1 MLRSWFDSAGRVQT
15 AGMASLSSRVATVAV
30 MCAGL
35 WCAEAAAQFVA
46 PGGIIPVVANLPGVN
61 DTFWRSDV
69 SILNVSESDT
79 TVTLYLYPEIRGGTA
94 AFEPM
99 VSDPIA
105 LPALGQVTLANVVQ
119 SVFQQFNTKGALR
132 ISTEFTPVV
141 GAHTGPGL
149 LGIAFYTE

>member
-1 MLRSWFDSAGRVQT
+1 MQRSWLVSAGRGQT
-15 AGMASLSSRVATVAV
+15 VRTARFWSRVAAVAV

-69 SILNVSESDT
+69 SILNVTESDT

-99 VSDPIA
+99 VSDPIS
-105 LPALGQVTLANVVQ
+105 LPASGQVTARASAVVHRTVTNR
-119 SVFQQFNTKGALR
+119 SVMVRRWATADSPMLTWRRGR
-132 ISTEFTPVV
+132 PWS
-141 GAHTGPGL
+141 
-149 LGIAFYTE
+149 